1 MVPHGR
7 GGLLGITGFDRV
19 DDVRVPFDI
28 HVSQRGA
35 IFTATPRRGGR
46 TALQVILGELDYQRI
61 VGYSQN
67 RLAVAGARSGAV
79 INEDAR

>member
-1 MVPHGR
+1 LPLFNCGER
-7 GGLLGITGFDRV
+7 AGLQSARDHCKLKD
-19 DDVRVPFDI
+19 
-28 HVSQRGA
+28 
-35 IFTATPRRGGR
+35 
-46 TALQVILGELDYQRI
+46 LQHLFSEQEMILGELDYQRI